1 MKEFFVG
8 LLVLLAVLVL
18 SLLGLLL
25 YPLFI
30 VLGFFFQCLIV
41 VVVLIAAV
49 WALGKVA
56 LWGME
61 RLKNKDS

>member
-8 LLVLLAVLVL
+8 LLVLLVFLVL
-18 SLLGLLL
+18 SLIGLLL
-25 YPLFI
+25 YPVFI

-41 VVVLIAAV
+41 MIVLIAAV

-56 LWGME
+56 LWGIE
-61 RLKNKDS
+61 RLKNKD